1 MIYNTER
8 AGRSAYYERPAKE
21 RKRAKES
28 LRKMKICLNCTK
40 EKCTGTCE
48 LMRRK
53 SRVIGSTI
61 AARVQ
66 EHYTT

>member
-28 LRKMKICLNCTK
+28 LRNLTK
-40 EKCTGTCE
+40 FEE
-48 LMRRK
+48 EE
-53 SRVIGSTI
+53 
-61 AARVQ
+61 Q
-66 EHYTT
+66 

>member
-28 LRKMKICLNCTK
+28 LRKMKICTPEAAEARLAELK
-40 EKCTGTCE
+40 GEEK
-48 LMRRK
+48 
-53 SRVIGSTI
+53 
-61 AARVQ
+61 
-66 EHYTT
+66 

>member
-40 EKCTGTCE
+40 ENCTGMCE
-48 LMRRK
+48 LMRRRDV
-53 SRVIGSTI
+53 SR
-61 AARVQ
+61 
-66 EHYTT
+66 